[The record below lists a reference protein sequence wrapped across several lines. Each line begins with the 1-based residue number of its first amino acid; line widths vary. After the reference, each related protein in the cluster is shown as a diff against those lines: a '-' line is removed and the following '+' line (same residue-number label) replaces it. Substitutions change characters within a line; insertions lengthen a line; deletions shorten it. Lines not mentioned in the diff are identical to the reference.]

1 MPDDI
6 RWLIGAMITVSTFVR
21 GLVFAAFNNIKMRM
35 NAVDERLSGKIE
47 AGDDVLHDRL
57 NRIRDEYARRS
68 DLDGHIHRL
77 ESSIKDLREEHRETS
92 KETTRR
98 LDAIIA
104 SLAKNNA

>member
-1 MPDDI
+1 MAPPD
-6 RWLIGAMITVSTFVR
+6 GA
-21 GLVFAAFNNIKMRM
+21 
-35 NAVDERLSGKIE
+35 DDSGGE
-47 AGDDVLHDRL
+47 GAGRL
-57 NRIRDEYARRS
+57 NRIRDEYVRRS
-68 DLDGHIHRL
+68 DLDGRVHRL